1 MQLTAASVGFEIAPI
16 LHPQLGPALML
27 VYAVFSGTLLVTI
40 LISILSNTF
49 SNVTVNVIDEALFQ
63 KAVTTLDMV
72 KGDALSEH
80 CVPMN
85 LVALPV
91 LLPASFFLSSVGEH

>member
-1 MQLTAASVGFEIAPI
+1 M
-16 LHPQLGPALML
+16 
-27 VYAVFSGTLLVTI
+27 
-40 LISILSNTF
+40 
-49 SNVTVNVIDEALFQ
+49 NVVDEALFQ

-85 LVALPV
+85 LVALPL
-91 LLPASFFLSSVGEH
+91 LLPARFFLSSVSCAPFDTVCYNMVDPLL

>member
-1 MQLTAASVGFEIAPI
+1 
-16 LHPQLGPALML
+16 ML

-49 SNVTVNVIDEALFQ
+49 SNVTVNVVDEALFQ

-91 LLPASFFLSSVGEH
+91 LLPASFFLSSVSPKLYAPSYADLTPSRIDRGTSIA

>member
-1 MQLTAASVGFEIAPI
+1 M
-16 LHPQLGPALML
+16 
-27 VYAVFSGTLLVTI
+27 
-40 LISILSNTF
+40 
-49 SNVTVNVIDEALFQ
+49 NVVDEALFQ

-85 LVALPV
+85 LVALPI
-91 LLPASFFLSSVGEH
+91 LLPARIFLSSVRSACDKRSSMGIVSLTDSSLL

>member
-1 MQLTAASVGFEIAPI
+1 MLLEKSRLTSPFR
-16 LHPQLGPALML
+16 ML
-27 VYAVFSGTLLVTI
+27 VYAIFSNTLLVTI

-49 SNVTVNVIDEALFQ
+49 SNVTTNVVDEALFQ

-85 LVALPV
+85 LVALPL
-91 LLPASFFLSSVGEH
+91 LLPARYILSSVSQVVIG